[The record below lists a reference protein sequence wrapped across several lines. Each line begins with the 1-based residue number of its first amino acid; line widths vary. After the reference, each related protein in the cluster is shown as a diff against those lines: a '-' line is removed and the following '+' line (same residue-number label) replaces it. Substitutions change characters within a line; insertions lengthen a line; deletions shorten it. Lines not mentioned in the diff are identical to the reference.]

1 MSLRTFQTLAA
12 RLVVEPDFREL
23 VCAGGAAALG
33 RESGGDLTELE
44 LRRLLAVAADPGL
57 DAARFVHVDFRL
69 SKLYVMLPLTRFML
83 GRERML
89 REARAFWRSSPPVTH
104 YFIKEAVD
112 FCDHLQ
118 GRLRAR
124 SLRAK
129 YLAEVLAYER
139 AELELKR
146 PRPRGQ
152 MPRPQFVPFRHDP
165 HALLSAI
172 ARGRRPRAVPA
183 RACTLVATLDAEGN
197 VRWDIHEDEAKPDR
211 DAPDSGIHPTPLQRA
226 SHGA

>member
-1 MSLRTFQTLAA
+1 MSQRAFQTLAA
-12 RLVVEPDFREL
+12 RMVVEPDFQEL
-23 VCAGGAAALG
+23 VRAGGAAALE

-44 LRRLLAVAADPGL
+44 LRRLLALAADPGL
-57 DAARFVHVDFRL
+57 DATRFVHVDFRL
-69 SKLYVMLPLTRFML
+69 SKLYVSLPLTRFML

-89 REARAFWRSSPPVTH
+89 REAQAFWRSNPPVTH

-118 GRLRAR
+118 ARLRAR
-124 SLRAK
+124 ALRAK
-129 YLAEVLAYER
+129 YLPEVLAYER

-146 PRPRGQ
+146 PLPRGQ
-152 MPRPQFVPFRHDP
+152 APRPQLVRFRHDP
-165 HALLSAI
+165 RALLSAL

-197 VRWDIHEDEAKPDR
+197 VRWDVRPPPRRSPSK
-211 DAPDSGIHPTPLQRA
+211 A
-226 SHGA
+226 S

>member
-1 MSLRTFQTLAA
+1 VSQRTFQTLAA

-23 VCAGGAAALG
+23 VCAGGAAALE
-33 RESGGDLTELE
+33 RETGGSLTELE

-57 DAARFVHVDFRL
+57 DATRFVHIDFRL
-69 SKLYVMLPLTRFML
+69 SKLYVMLPLTRFLL

-89 REARAFWRSSPPVTH
+89 REAHAFWRATPPVTH
-104 YFIKEAVD
+104 YFVEEAVD

-118 GRLRAR
+118 GRLRTRA
-124 SLRAK
+124 LRAK

-146 PRPRGQ
+146 PHPRGQ
-152 MPRPQFVPFRHDP
+152 VPRPQLVRFRHDP
-165 HALLSAI
+165 RALLSAL

-183 RACTLVATLDAEGN
+183 RACTLAATLDIEGN
-197 VRWDIHEDEAKPDR
+197 VRWDIQEDEAKP
-211 DAPDSGIHPTPLQRA
+211 AGCA
-226 SHGA
+226 